1 MKKLA
6 FAILLV
12 SFLSCGGNNEYSTE
26 LPPPP
31 GMEQE
36 EQKPSGNID
45 DTPTGEIRAKTP
57 GSDWTKT
64 EISEGLVMWSF
75 KGKSPITATNQII
88 DIVEVDMNFPRY
100 TFHVKFHDP
109 DSVSNI
115 FKSTGAVVAT
125 NAGYGPVSV
134 FIKDHGI
141 VKSSID
147 LTMATDRNEP
157 EYAWC
162 NDGGVYGRADGRATI
177 EHTRKGLTLQEFSQ
191 YNLKRI
197 EPNIVTSAPMLIDNF
212 DPVGYKLDPDASTL
226 HKDYISLQNNVNPR
240 TAVAVT
246 DNNHMIF
253 AVVNGR
259 YTNAA
264 GMTIA
269 QLTKLLVEEFNPQYA
284 INMDGGGSSTLC
296 VKGLGDPVNNVVN
309 YPNDNKRF
317 DHYGQRK
324 RRTTFYIMDSGKK

>member
-1 MKKLA
+1 MDFTQYTCPVCNNRFQNGDDIVVCPECGAPHHRDCYEKENRCFYQDRHKEH
-6 FAILLV
+6 F
-12 SFLSCGGNNEYSTE
+12 SFDALFEQQQQQ
-26 LPPPP
+26 
-31 GMEQE
+31 EQE

-162 NDGGVYGRADGRATI
+162 NDGGVYGRG
-177 EHTRKGLTLQEFSQ
+177 S
-191 YNLKRI
+191 
-197 EPNIVTSAPMLIDNF
+197 
-212 DPVGYKLDPDASTL
+212 
-226 HKDYISLQNNVNPR
+226 
-240 TAVAVT
+240 
-246 DNNHMIF
+246 
-253 AVVNGR
+253 R
-259 YTNAA
+259 YA
-264 GMTIA
+264 
-269 QLTKLLVEEFNPQYA
+269 
-284 INMDGGGSSTLC
+284 
-296 VKGLGDPVNNVVN
+296 
-309 YPNDNKRF
+309 
-317 DHYGQRK
+317 
-324 RRTTFYIMDSGKK
+324 

>member
-12 SFLSCGGNNEYSTE
+12 AILSCGGNNEYSTE
-26 LPPPP
+26 LPPP
-31 GMEQE
+31 GQE
-36 EQKPSGNID
+36 KQGQTQTGGQGE
-45 DTPTGEIRAKTP
+45 TPTGESRAKTP

-75 KGKSPITATNQII
+75 KGKSPHTATNQII
-88 DIVEVDMNFPRY
+88 DIIEVDMNLPRY
-100 TFHVKFHDP
+100 TFHVKFHNA

-134 FIKDHGI
+134 FIKDHGV
-141 VKSSID
+141 VKSTID
-147 LTMATDRNEP
+147 QTMATDRNEP

-162 NDGGVYGRADGRATI
+162 NDGGVYGRADGRASI
-177 EHTRKGLTLQEFSQ
+177 EHTRKGLTLKEFSD
-191 YNLKRI
+191 YNLKRT
-197 EPNIVTSAPMLIDNF
+197 ELNIVTSSPMLIDNF
-212 DPVGYKLDPDASTL
+212 DPVGYSLDQDASTL
-226 HKDYISLQNNVNPR
+226 HKDYTSLQNNVNPR

-259 YTNAA
+259 FTNAK

-309 YPNDNKRF
+309 YPTDNSRF

-324 RRTTFYIMDSGKK
+324 RRTTFYIMDSGK